1 MSLFLFLALL
11 GSLGWVLYHKGIEEG
26 RRRQR
31 RDNGEPMASV
41 TKIWER
47 KR

>member
-1 MSLFLFLALL
+1 MIALL
-11 GSLGWVLYHKGIEEG
+11 IVVVSLGWVMYHKGIEEG

-31 RDNGEPMASV
+31 RDEGAPVATV